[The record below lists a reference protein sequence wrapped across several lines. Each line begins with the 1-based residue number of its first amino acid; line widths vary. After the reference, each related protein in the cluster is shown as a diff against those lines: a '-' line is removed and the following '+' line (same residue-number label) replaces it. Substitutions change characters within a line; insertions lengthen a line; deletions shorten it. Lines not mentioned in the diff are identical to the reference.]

1 VFNSE
6 LWLNGAYQA
15 PFSHNSRTNV
25 ANQPPTNQRRHD
37 TVLSH
42 NAPLTAW
49 VMRINVKLRPGCIST
64 VIVKRVTGWN
74 A

>member
-42 NAPLTAW
+42 NAPLTA
-49 VMRINVKLRPGCIST
+49 
-64 VIVKRVTGWN
+64 
-74 A
+74 